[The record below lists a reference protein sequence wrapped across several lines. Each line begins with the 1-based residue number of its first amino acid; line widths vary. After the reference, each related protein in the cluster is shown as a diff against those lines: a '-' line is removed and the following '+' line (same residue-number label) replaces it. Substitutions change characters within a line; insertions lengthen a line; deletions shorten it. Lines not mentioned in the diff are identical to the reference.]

1 MIGYLKGVILY
12 SNEQE
17 VLLMTASGIGY
28 QVFYSKVL
36 PEGKECELFIKH
48 IKKETSDDLYG
59 FSKFGEKRIFELLIS
74 VKGIGPKSAYA
85 LSSKLGLNGLVNAIS
100 LKDKKSLTSVSG
112 IGPKA
117 GAQILLDLTD
127 KVQKLRSELLFGECE
142 TGTIK
147 EKQAQKIPGGDN
159 MRLPLLFS
167 ERENLGEVS
176 LLNDA
181 IEACEELGFS
191 KIDVIPIAQ
200 RVMKNNSV
208 QGVEGLVRLVL
219 KEF

>member
-48 IKKETSDDLYG
+48 IKKETSEDLYG
-59 FSKFGEKRIFELLIS
+59 FSKFGEKKIFELLIS

-85 LSSKLGLNGLVNAIS
+85 LSSKLGLDGLVNAIS
-100 LKDKKSLTSVSG
+100 LKDKKALTSVSG

-117 GAQILLDLTD
+117 GAQILLDLTE
-127 KVQKLRSELLFGECE
+127 KVQKLRSELLLLGECE
-142 TGTIK
+142 VGLIK
-147 EKQAQKIPGGDN
+147 EKQTQKISEGDN

-167 ERENLGEVS
+167 ERENLGEEG
-176 LLNDA
+176 LLTDA

-191 KIDVIPIAQ
+191 KIS
-200 RVMKNNSV
+200 RR
-208 QGVEGLVRLVL
+208 E
-219 KEF
+219 

>member
-1 MIGYLKGVILY
+1 L
-12 SNEQE
+12 
-17 VLLMTASGIGY
+17 
-28 QVFYSKVL
+28 
-36 PEGKECELFIKH
+36 
-48 IKKETSDDLYG
+48 D
-59 FSKFGEKRIFELLIS
+59 
-74 VKGIGPKSAYA
+74 
-85 LSSKLGLNGLVNAIS
+85 GLVNAIS
-100 LKDKKSLTSVSG
+100 LKDKKALTSVSG

-127 KVQKLRSELLFGECE
+127 KVQKLRSELLFGERE
-142 TGTIK
+142 AGLIK
-147 EKQAQKIPGGDN
+147 EKQTPKISEEDN

-167 ERENLGEVS
+167 ERENLGEES

-200 RVMKNNSV
+200 RVMRSNSV

>member
-1 MIGYLKGVILY
+1 M
-12 SNEQE
+12 
-17 VLLMTASGIGY
+17 
-28 QVFYSKVL
+28 
-36 PEGKECELFIKH
+36 
-48 IKKETSDDLYG
+48 
-59 FSKFGEKRIFELLIS
+59 
-74 VKGIGPKSAYA
+74 
-85 LSSKLGLNGLVNAIS
+85 
-100 LKDKKSLTSVSG
+100 
-112 IGPKA
+112 
-117 GAQILLDLTD
+117 
-127 KVQKLRSELLFGECE
+127 
-142 TGTIK
+142 
-147 EKQAQKIPGGDN
+147 
-159 MRLPLLFS
+159 FS